1 MNVLVDKGN
10 DKINFYSDKSAE
22 INSHY
27 TIIKSNLRKP
37 SNPNPKDSKNNHQG
51 APNLDNSKPS
61 KTRKVISFKSLR
73 LNCLDISQVI

>member
-22 INSHY
+22 IKPHY
-27 TIIKSNLRKP
+27 TSINSNLRKP
-37 SNPNPKDSKNNHQG
+37 SNLNPKDSKNNHQG
-51 APNLDNSKPS
+51 TPNLDNSKPS